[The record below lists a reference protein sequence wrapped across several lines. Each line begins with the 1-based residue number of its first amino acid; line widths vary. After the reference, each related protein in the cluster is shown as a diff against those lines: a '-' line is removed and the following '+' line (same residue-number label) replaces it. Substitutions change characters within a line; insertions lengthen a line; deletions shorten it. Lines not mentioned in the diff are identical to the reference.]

1 MWKRVLFIG
10 LVFCLSV
17 SVLGM
22 SIRVAPAQ
30 AQAGGNLLVNG
41 DFEMGAGEAW
51 PFQDGIP
58 EVQIAPGWRAFY
70 VDDRPAY
77 AKVPSY
83 CAPED
88 FRCAWGRPEFRGTSA
103 AEFAYRIHGG
113 FLSQKYFSWN
123 RQHEAGLYQ
132 QVSNIKPG
140 TALRFQVYM
149 QTWSCL
155 PGEVWND
162 CPTGHLS
169 NQPALMH
176 TRAGIDPTGG
186 TNPWAPT
193 VIWSAE
199 MDAFDVWT
207 LFSVDAIAKANT
219 VTVFTYSR
227 ADWPEPY
234 PRISNDVYID
244 DGALFVI
251 GQGQVQP
258 TPAPATT
265 PAATPATPAATP
277 EGTPTLPPTPAPTST
292 PRPDG
297 AVVHVVQAGDTL
309 SRIAVNYG
317 VPLDEL
323 RRLNAGTLGPN
334 DLIMVGQELIISGA
348 PLTPAL
354 TPTPQPTTPIAPTP
368 TLTPTATLTPAPTP
382 TATPKPPEEKAA
394 LCVLAYHDANADS
407 VRQPASEALIPG
419 VVISL
424 AGGGDPAGAYTTD
437 GISEP
442 YCFQNLKPGSVTVQQ
457 APAAGYTPVDPGEQ
471 KVVLAPGQTAT
482 LELGYRQQ
490 EVANPTE
497 EQPVSEAAETPV
509 AESETETAVAP
520 GNGLWIAGGIV
531 ALVATGA
538 AGFFLGRRRKI

>member
-1 MWKRVLFIG
+1 MWRRMAFLL
-10 LVFCLSV
+10 LVFGMIVSLS
-17 SVLGM
+17 GTGD
-22 SIRVAPAQ
+22 RVAPAQ

-77 AKVPSY
+77 AKVPYY

-169 NQPALMH
+169 NQPAPMH
-176 TRAGIDPTGG
+176 TKVGIDPYGG
-186 TNPWAPT
+186 TNPWAAT

-244 DGALFVI
+244 DAALFVI

-265 PAATPATPAATP
+265 PATTPAPPVATP

-309 SRIAVNYG
+309 SRIAVSYG

-348 PLTPAL
+348 PLTLAP

-368 TLTPTATLTPAPTP
+368 TPTPTASLTPVPTP
-382 TATPKPPEEKAA
+382 TATPTPPEEKAA
-394 LCVLAYHDANADS
+394 LCVLAYHDANADL
-407 VRQPASEALIPG
+407 VRQPASEPLIAG
-419 VVISL
+419 VQISL
-424 AGGGDPAGAYTTD
+424 AGAGGPAGAYTTD

-442 YCFQNLKPGSVTVQQ
+442 YCFQNLKPGDITVQQ
-457 APAAGYTPVDPGEQ
+457 TPATGYTLADSAEQ
-471 KVVLAPGQTAT
+471 QVLLASGQTAT

-497 EQPVSEAAETPV
+497 EQPASEAAETPA

-520 GNGLWIAGGIV
+520 VNGLWIGGGIV

-538 AGFFLGRRRKI
+538 AGFFLGRRRKV

>member
-1 MWKRVLFIG
+1 MWRRVLFVG
-10 LVFCLSV
+10 LVFTLALSL
-17 SVLGM
+17 SGM
-22 SIRVAPAQ
+22 GKRVAPAQ

-58 EVQIAPGWRAFY
+58 EVQIAPGWRAYY
-70 VDDRPAY
+70 VDNRPAY
-77 AKVPSY
+77 AKIPY
-83 CAPED
+83 HCAPED
-88 FRCAWGRPEFRGTSA
+88 INCAWGRPEFRGASA

-132 QVSNIKPG
+132 QVSNIQPG
-140 TALRFQVYM
+140 TPLRFQVYM

-155 PGEVWND
+155 PEGEWNN

-169 NQPALMH
+169 NQPAPMH
-176 TRAGIDPTGG
+176 TRVGIDPTGG
-186 TNPWAPT
+186 ANPWAAT

-199 MDAFDVWT
+199 IDAYDVWT
-207 LFSVDAIAKANT
+207 LFSVDAVAQAST

-227 ADWPEPY
+227 ADWPEPW

-244 DGALFVI
+244 DAILIVI

-265 PAATPATPAATP
+265 PAATPTTPVATP

-309 SRIAVNYG
+309 FAIAARYS
-317 VPLDEL
+317 VPLEEL

-348 PLTPAL
+348 PLTPVPTPKAVATTPVPP
-354 TPTPQPTTPIAPTP
+354 TPTPTPTP
-368 TLTPTATLTPAPTP
+368 TATATLTPAPTP
-382 TATPKPPEEKAA
+382 TATPTPPEEKAA
-394 LCVLAYHDANADS
+394 FCVLAYHDANADRT
-407 VRQPASEALIPG
+407 RQPASEALIAG
-419 VVISL
+419 VAISL
-424 AGGGDPAGAYTTD
+424 AGAGGPAGAYTTD

-442 YCFQNLKPGSVTVQQ
+442 YCFQNLEAGNYTVQQ
-457 APAAGYTPVDPGEQ
+457 TPAAGYTSAEPAERQVL
-471 KVVLAPGQTAT
+471 LAPGQTAT
-482 LELGYRQQ
+482 LELGYQQ
-490 EVANPTE
+490 QA
-497 EQPVSEAAETPV
+497 EQPTPEMVETPA
-509 AESETETAVAP
+509 AESETETAATP
-520 GNGLWIAGGIV
+520 GKGLWIGGGVV
-531 ALVATGA
+531 ALLATGA
-538 AGFFLGRRRKI
+538 AGYFLGRRRKV

>member
-1 MWKRVLFIG
+1 MWRRILFVG
-10 LVFCLSV
+10 LVFSIAISLS
-17 SVLGM
+17 GTGK
-22 SIRVAPAQ
+22 RVAPAQ

-58 EVQIAPGWRAFY
+58 EVQIAPGWRAYY
-70 VDDRPAY
+70 VDERPAY
-77 AKVPSY
+77 AKIPY
-83 CAPED
+83 HCDPAD
-88 FRCAWGRPEFRGTSA
+88 TRCAWGRPEFRGTSA

-132 QVSNIKPG
+132 QVSNIQPG
-140 TALRFQVYM
+140 TPLRFQVYM

-155 PGEVWND
+155 PEGEWNN
-162 CPTGHLS
+162 CPTGNLS
-169 NQPALMH
+169 NQPAPMH
-176 TRAGIDPTGG
+176 TRIGIDPTGG
-186 TNPWAPT
+186 TNPWAAT

-199 MDAFDVWT
+199 IDAYDVWT
-207 LFSVDAIAKANT
+207 LFSVDAVAKAST

-227 ADWPEPY
+227 ADWPEPW

-244 DGALFVI
+244 DAILIVI

-265 PAATPATPAATP
+265 PAATPTTPVATA

-297 AVVHVVQAGDTL
+297 AVVHVVQTGDTL
-309 SRIAVNYG
+309 SAIAARYG
-317 VPLDEL
+317 VPLEEL

-348 PLTPAL
+348 PLTPAP
-354 TPTPQPTTPIAPTP
+354 TPTPQATTPIAPTP
-368 TLTPTATLTPAPTP
+368 TATLTPTATATLTPAPTP

-394 LCVLAYHDANADS
+394 FCVLAYHDANADLT
-407 VRQPASEALIPG
+407 RQPASEALIAG
-419 VVISL
+419 VVITL
-424 AGGGDPAGAYTTD
+424 AGAGGPAGAYTTD

-442 YCFQNLKPGSVTVQQ
+442 YCFQNLEPGSITVQQ
-457 APAAGYTPVDPGEQ
+457 TPAAGYTSADPAER
-471 KVVLAPGQTAT
+471 KVMLAPGQTAT
-482 LELGYRQQ
+482 LELGYQQ
-490 EVANPTE
+490 QA
-497 EQPVSEAAETPV
+497 EQPTPETVETPA
-509 AESETETAVAP
+509 AESETETPAAP
-520 GNGLWIAGGIV
+520 GKGLWIGGGIV
-531 ALVATGA
+531 ALLATGA
-538 AGFFLGRRRKI
+538 AGYFLGRRRKV